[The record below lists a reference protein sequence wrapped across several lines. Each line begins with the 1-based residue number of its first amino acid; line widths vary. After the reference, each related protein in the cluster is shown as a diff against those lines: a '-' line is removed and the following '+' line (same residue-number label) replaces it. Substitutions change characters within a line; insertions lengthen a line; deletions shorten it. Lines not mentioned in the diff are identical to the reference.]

1 MTKPFRITDLLD
13 VLIRL
18 EERGRA
24 FYGDLAAKTRSDRAR
39 DLFTLLSDE
48 ECRHEALYRDLKK
61 SLEDTPAPERTP
73 DETRHLDTLIRQS
86 FAFEAFKP
94 IVKDSK
100 EAWEQAVDFAIRLEK
115 NTAAYIREVRSL
127 FRNTAPEVFE
137 RVLSEEEE
145 HVKRLQD
152 YRGRNTF

>member
-1 MTKPFRITDLLD
+1 M
-13 VLIRL
+13 
-18 EERGRA
+18 
-24 FYGDLAAKTRSDRAR
+24 
-39 DLFTLLSDE
+39 
-48 ECRHEALYRDLKK
+48 
-61 SLEDTPAPERTP
+61 
-73 DETRHLDTLIRQS
+73 
-86 FAFEAFKP
+86 
-94 IVKDSK
+94 KDSK

-152 YRGRNTF
+152 YRDRNTF

>member
-1 MTKPFRITDLLD
+1 MMTKPFRITDLLD

-100 EAWEQAVDFAIRLEK
+100 EAWEQAVDFATRLEK
-115 NTAAYIREVRSL
+115 TPQPTSARSAASSETPLPRSL
-127 FRNTAPEVFE
+127 NG
-137 RVLSEEEE
+137 S
-145 HVKRLQD
+145 
-152 YRGRNTF
+152 